1 MAIVEDILPCTAMV
15 IIEMCTIFL
24 TIMASTAMSRL
35 GMSSFVFVVYTNA
48 LSSVILLP
56 FSYFYHRK
64 DKIHAP
70 LFTFPILSRVFLLG
84 LLGVTIA
91 QNLAFAGLSYSSP
104 IVACGMAN
112 MVPALTFILAIFLRK
127 ISIDVKSQGSQA
139 RMIGTVISIIGGM
152 SMTYYKG
159 PVVKQY
165 SPLFLQLARPRLLV
179 FTSTHENWVL
189 GCFLFATASLALC
202 AWNII
207 QAGTIRKYPQVMKIV
222 FLYTLF
228 GTIQSAIFAFVM
240 EKDLNAWRLKL
251 DMELLVIVL
260 TGSDL
265 KAFFRVSSNVKS
277 TSPYSKTAQSIWKQ
291 INKRYGIINGT
302 KVFDLKKELASISQG
317 EPAIASYFTKL
328 KKLWHELG
336 SMCKNHSN
344 KCTCVAKEGLK
355 QEDEENKLYQFLM
368 GLNDTYVG
376 VRSNMLMMN
385 PLPSLDSAY
394 NILLQDETQQQVSP
408 YAQPY
413 SKMAS
418 FHAKLNFKSFQC
430 PQPPPRK
437 FTPKDHSIHD
447 KTLLTC
453 KYCKKPGHCIDQ
465 CYKLYGFSPN
475 FKFTKNRKFGT
486 TTNVKSRSL

>member
-260 TGSDL
+260 TAIFGSLIRSSVQIWCMRL
-265 KAFFRVSSNVKS
+265 KGPSFPLYFKPVGIPTAS
-277 TSPYSKTAQSIWKQ
+277 TCGCLLFADTFHYGSMLSAIICGMGYYTTLWGQLNEDEQTSK
-291 INKRYGIINGT
+291 
-302 KVFDLKKELASISQG
+302 
-317 EPAIASYFTKL
+317 KL
-328 KKLWHELG
+328 KG
-336 SMCKNHSN
+336 SMLPTTS
-344 KCTCVAKEGLK
+344 
-355 QEDEENKLYQFLM
+355 DEK
-368 GLNDTYVG
+368 V
-376 VRSNMLMMN
+376 
-385 PLPSLDSAY
+385 P
-394 NILLQDETQQQVSP
+394 LLQEREEEEEEQGD
-408 YAQPY
+408 
-413 SKMAS
+413 SK
-418 FHAKLNFKSFQC
+418 
-430 PQPPPRK
+430 
-437 FTPKDHSIHD
+437 
-447 KTLLTC
+447 
-453 KYCKKPGHCIDQ
+453 
-465 CYKLYGFSPN
+465 
-475 FKFTKNRKFGT
+475 
-486 TTNVKSRSL
+486 V

>member
-1 MAIVEDILPCTAMV
+1 
-15 IIEMCTIFL
+15 
-24 TIMASTAMSRL
+24 MASTAMSRL

-112 MVPALTFILAIFLRK
+112 MIPALTFILAIFLRK

-189 GCFLFATASLALC
+189 GCFLFVTASLALC

-207 QAGTIRKYPQVMKIV
+207 QAGTIRKYPQLALVAV
-222 FLYTLF
+222 YFLLILF
-228 GTIQSAIFAFVM
+228 TMEGNMLSAIICGM
-240 EKDLNAWRLKL
+240 GYYTTLWGQLNE
-251 DMELLVIVL
+251 DEQ
-260 TGSDL
+260 
-265 KAFFRVSSNVKS
+265 
-277 TSPYSKTAQSIWKQ
+277 TS
-291 INKRYGIINGT
+291 
-302 KVFDLKKELASISQG
+302 KKI
-317 EPAIASYFTKL
+317 K
-328 KKLWHELG
+328 G
-336 SMCKNHSN
+336 SMLPTTS
-344 KCTCVAKEGLK
+344 
-355 QEDEENKLYQFLM
+355 DEK
-368 GLNDTYVG
+368 V
-376 VRSNMLMMN
+376 
-385 PLPSLDSAY
+385 P
-394 NILLQDETQQQVSP
+394 LLQEREEEEEQGD
-408 YAQPY
+408 
-413 SKMAS
+413 SK
-418 FHAKLNFKSFQC
+418 
-430 PQPPPRK
+430 
-437 FTPKDHSIHD
+437 
-447 KTLLTC
+447 
-453 KYCKKPGHCIDQ
+453 
-465 CYKLYGFSPN
+465 
-475 FKFTKNRKFGT
+475 
-486 TTNVKSRSL
+486 V